1 MRVRT
6 EVIRTSSA
14 RKEERLTETLMEHF
28 FIRVWDDLVGRTVGP
43 MHFRLILQPV
53 MAGILGIRAGLRD
66 ARKNKSSY
74 SNHRCNLLRERGKD
88 IASVFVFALILD
100 VIYQLIALH
109 TVYPGEAVLVAI
121 VLAIAPYLLVRSLI
135 NCLTRKQRSNY
146 E

>member
-1 MRVRT
+1 
-6 EVIRTSSA
+6 
-14 RKEERLTETLMEHF
+14 
-28 FIRVWDDLVGRTVGP
+28 
-43 MHFRLILQPV
+43 

-66 ARKNKSSY
+66 AGKNKSFY
-74 SNHRCNLLRERGKD
+74 SNRRCDLLRARGKD

-121 VLAIAPYLLVRSLI
+121 VLGLAPYLLVRALV
-135 NCLTRKQRSNY
+135 NCLTRKKRSDY

>member
-6 EVIRTSSA
+6 EVIRTSGAPKRSERNAHGTFLHSRLGRPRRPECRSDALPVNSPAGNGGHTWYSRRVAGA
-14 RKEERLTETLMEHF
+14 R
-28 FIRVWDDLVGRTVGP
+28 
-43 MHFRLILQPV
+43 Q
-53 MAGILGIRAGLRD
+53 
-66 ARKNKSSY
+66 NKSSY
-74 SNHRCNLLRERGKD
+74 SNHRCNLPRARAKD